1 MSYIFGPVSD
11 APTNRPSDRYTEAS
25 VRALLTV
32 AAAFKADKNVGLK
45 FSQQGLR
52 YSFSCVRISDNLPLL
67 ERSHLVPVITSGE
80 RNYCSDWRFFFGLEN
95 FFISLTQIFQ
105 PGNIFLKFH
114 NKIIIWLG

>member
-25 VRALLTV
+25 VRALLTL

-67 ERSHLVPVITSGE
+67 ERSHLVPVIPAEKRTTAPNRRFCSGWKHF
-80 RNYCSDWRFFFGLEN
+80 S
-95 FFISLTQIFQ
+95 IS
-105 PGNIFLKFH
+105 
-114 NKIIIWLG
+114 